1 MTTTSLRRPL
11 EKLGKGPRPAGPR
24 GARGP
29 RRGLP
34 ALPDRGWRPSGQATR
49 TSSHGPRTGATTRCS
64 VLRGP
69 RALETAKCLILNE
82 SLFPVINITGN
93 SGSLGADSEIRANA
107 RSPRRASARPA
118 LSGAALARFHTK
130 YLAQNTFV
138 PRQHRLQ
145 LNYETM

>member
-69 RALETAKCLILNE
+69 RASETAKCLILNE

-93 SGSLGADSEIRANA
+93 SGSLGADSGFRANA
-107 RSPRRASARPA
+107 RST
-118 LSGAALARFHTK
+118 GAAH
-130 YLAQNTFV
+130 
-138 PRQHRLQ
+138 PRPPAWRRSFSPISHKISGLKHFCSTSTQVTVEL
-145 LNYETM
+145 